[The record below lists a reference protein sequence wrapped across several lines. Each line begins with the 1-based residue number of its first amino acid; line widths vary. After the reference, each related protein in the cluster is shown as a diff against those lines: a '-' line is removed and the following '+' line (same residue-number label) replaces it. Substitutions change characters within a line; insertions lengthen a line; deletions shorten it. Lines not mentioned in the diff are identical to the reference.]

1 MKFQISQ
8 SIDFNQMLVFSVFGH
23 LLLLTAVL
31 FFPKP
36 SLPKEVIIPAFMVNL
51 VSGPSGFKPA
61 AGKPINPPAKAKN
74 PDPKKVKKKITASK
88 PSVMKKVPRVTTP
101 KSKKVL
107 EELSK
112 LEKNMAIPTKKN
124 MVEELDQLAR
134 LEKPKPKLKP
144 KPKFLE
150 AKSIASVSEET
161 FRELE
166 TLKNKKVNEV
176 KAIAPALLS
185 KDILMNFEEL
195 KLEESLPEHLPK
207 EISVENSQKSVS
219 EEKES
224 EKPKGS
230 KVDLLKQLQ
239 QLAKLDSTNAPE
251 VEIRKTQKKM
261 QGGSGSFDSIIDK
274 FSSLSLESAPV
285 KVEVS
290 SARLESPKFKSKL
303 RTLPKGSR
311 AKTKSSAGDSY
322 VFASE
327 KINPGADVKSL
338 YAAMV
343 QDKVFKNWKEP
354 LAEEY
359 SQETVVSFLIFSHGN
374 IDKPFIKKSSGVGAL
389 DSLAVRA
396 VLDSTP
402 FPEFPKELKMSNLR
416 INIYFKY
423 VSKDN

>member
-1 MKFQISQ
+1 MKFQVSQ

-31 FFPKP
+31 FSPKP
-36 SLPKEVIIPAFMVNL
+36 SLPKEVIVPAFMVNL
-51 VSGPSGFKPA
+51 VSGPAGFKA
-61 AGKPINPPAKAKN
+61 DAEKRINPPAKAQK
-74 PDPKKVKKKITASK
+74 PDLKKLKKKITASK
-88 PSVMKKVPRVTTP
+88 PSVMKKVSRVTTP

-112 LEKNMAIPTKKN
+112 LETNMDIPQKKN

-134 LEKPKPKLKP
+134 LEKPKPKP
-144 KPKFLE
+144 KPLKT
-150 AKSIASVSEET
+150 KPIKSVSEET

-230 KVDLLKQLQ
+230 EVDLLKQLQ

-251 VEIRKTQKKM
+251 VEIRKTQEKM

-354 LAEEY
+354 LAEEH

>member
-1 MKFQISQ
+1 MKFQVSQ

-31 FFPKP
+31 FSPKP
-36 SLPKEVIIPAFMVNL
+36 SLPKEVIVPAFMVNL
-51 VSGPSGFKPA
+51 VSGPAGFKA
-61 AGKPINPPAKAKN
+61 DAEKRINPPAKAQK
-74 PDPKKVKKKITASK
+74 PDLKKLKKKITASK
-88 PSVMKKVPRVTTP
+88 PSVMKKVSRVTTP
-101 KSKKVL
+101 KPKKVL

-112 LEKNMAIPTKKN
+112 LETNMDIPQKKN

-134 LEKPKPKLKP
+134 LEKPKSKP
-144 KPKFLE
+144 KSKLLE

-185 KDILMNFEEL
+185 KDVLMNFEEL
-195 KLEESLPEHLPK
+195 KVEESLPEHLPK
-207 EISVENSQKSVS
+207 EVLVESSQKSVS

-230 KVDLLKQLQ
+230 EVDLLKQLQ

-251 VEIRKTQKKM
+251 VEIRKTQEKM

-274 FSSLSLESAPV
+274 FSSLSLESDPV

-354 LAEEY
+354 LAEEH

>member
-31 FFPKP
+31 FSPKP

-88 PSVMKKVPRVTTP
+88 PSVMKKVPRFTTP

-112 LEKNMAIPTKKN
+112 LGKSMTIPPKKN

-134 LEKPKPKLKP
+134 LEKPKPKPLKT
-144 KPKFLE
+144 KPIK
-150 AKSIASVSEET
+150 SVSEET

-230 KVDLLKQLQ
+230 EVDLLKQLQ

-251 VEIRKTQKKM
+251 VEIKKTQKKM

-354 LAEEY
+354 LAEEH

-402 FPEFPKELKMSNLR
+402 FPELPKELKMSNLR

>member
-1 MKFQISQ
+1 MKFQVSQ

-31 FFPKP
+31 FSPKP
-36 SLPKEVIIPAFMVNL
+36 SLPKEVIVPAFMVNL
-51 VSGPSGFKPA
+51 VSGPAGFKA
-61 AGKPINPPAKAKN
+61 DAEKRINPPAKAQK
-74 PDPKKVKKKITASK
+74 PDLKKLKKKITASK
-88 PSVMKKVPRVTTP
+88 PSVMKKVSRVTTP

-112 LEKNMAIPTKKN
+112 LETNMDIPQKKN

-134 LEKPKPKLKP
+134 LEKPKSKP
-144 KPKFLE
+144 KSKLLE

-185 KDILMNFEEL
+185 KDVLMNFEEL
-195 KLEESLPEHLPK
+195 KVEESLPEHLPK
-207 EISVENSQKSVS
+207 EVLVESSQKSVS

-230 KVDLLKQLQ
+230 EVDLLKQLQ

-251 VEIRKTQKKM
+251 VEIRKTQEKM

-274 FSSLSLESAPV
+274 FSSLSLESDPV

-354 LAEEY
+354 LAEEH

>member
-1 MKFQISQ
+1 MKFQVSQ

-31 FFPKP
+31 FVPKP
-36 SLPKEVIIPAFMVNL
+36 SLPKEVIVPAFMVNL
-51 VSGPSGFKPA
+51 VSGPPGFKPDS
-61 AGKPINPPAKAKN
+61 GKPINPPAKAKN

-112 LEKNMAIPTKKN
+112 LETNMDIPQKKN

-134 LEKPKPKLKP
+134 LEKPKPKPKP
-144 KPKFLE
+144 KPLKT
-150 AKSIASVSEET
+150 KPIKSVSEET

-176 KAIAPALLS
+176 NASAPALLS

-290 SARLESPKFKSKL
+290 SARLESHKFKSKL

-354 LAEEY
+354 LAEEH

>member
-1 MKFQISQ
+1 MKFQVSQ

-36 SLPKEVIIPAFMVNL
+36 SLPKEVIVPAFMVNL
-51 VSGPSGFKPA
+51 VSGPAGFKA
-61 AGKPINPPAKAKN
+61 DAEKRINPPAKAQK
-74 PDPKKVKKKITASK
+74 PDLKKLKKKITASK
-88 PSVMKKVPRVTTP
+88 PSVMKKVSRVTTP

-112 LEKNMAIPTKKN
+112 LETNMDIPQKKN

-134 LEKPKPKLKP
+134 LEKPKSKP
-144 KPKFLE
+144 KSKLLE

-185 KDILMNFEEL
+185 KDVLMNFEEL
-195 KLEESLPEHLPK
+195 KVEESLPEHLPK
-207 EISVENSQKSVS
+207 EVLVESSQKSVS

-230 KVDLLKQLQ
+230 EVDLLKQLQ

-251 VEIRKTQKKM
+251 VEIRKTQEKM

-274 FSSLSLESAPV
+274 FSSLSLESDPV

-354 LAEEY
+354 LAEEH

>member
-1 MKFQISQ
+1 
-8 SIDFNQMLVFSVFGH
+8 MLVFSVFGH

-31 FFPKP
+31 FSPKP
-36 SLPKEVIIPAFMVNL
+36 SLPKEVIVPAFMVNL
-51 VSGPSGFKPA
+51 VSGPPGFKPDS
-61 AGKPINPPAKAKN
+61 GKPINPPAKAKN
-74 PDPKKVKKKITASK
+74 PDPKKEKKKITASK

-134 LEKPKPKLKP
+134 LEKPKPKPLKT
-144 KPKFLE
+144 KPTK
-150 AKSIASVSEET
+150 SVSEET

-185 KDILMNFEEL
+185 KDVLMNFEEL
-195 KLEESLPEHLPK
+195 KVEESLPEHLPK
-207 EISVENSQKSVS
+207 EVLVESSQKSVS

-230 KVDLLKQLQ
+230 EVDLLKQLQ

-274 FSSLSLESAPV
+274 FSSLSLESDPV

-354 LAEEY
+354 LAEEH

>member
-1 MKFQISQ
+1 M
-8 SIDFNQMLVFSVFGH
+8 
-23 LLLLTAVL
+23 T
-31 FFPKP
+31 
-36 SLPKEVIIPAFMVNL
+36 IP
-51 VSGPSGFKPA
+51 P
-61 AGKPINPPAKAKN
+61 
-74 PDPKKVKKKITASK
+74 
-88 PSVMKKVPRVTTP
+88 
-101 KSKKVL
+101 
-107 EELSK
+107 
-112 LEKNMAIPTKKN
+112 KKN

-134 LEKPKPKLKP
+134 LEKPKSKP
-144 KPKFLE
+144 KPKPLK
-150 AKSIASVSEET
+150 AKPVKSVSEET

-230 KVDLLKQLQ
+230 EVDLLKQLQ

-354 LAEEY
+354 LAEEH

>member
-36 SLPKEVIIPAFMVNL
+36 SLPKEVIVPAFMVNL
-51 VSGPSGFKPA
+51 VSGPAGLKPDS
-61 AGKPINPPAKAKN
+61 GKPINPPAKAKN

-134 LEKPKPKLKP
+134 LEKSKP
-144 KPKFLE
+144 KPLKT
-150 AKSIASVSEET
+150 KPIKSVSEET

-230 KVDLLKQLQ
+230 EVDLLKQLQ

-354 LAEEY
+354 LAEEH